1 MTLFVQTGLVIA
13 SPHFFEIRMFE
24 IVSDTAG
31 SEVKFD
37 EHGDGLARYEIL
49 NFRKSE
55 HNGTNGYQYQA
66 SENTRSFFH
75 YSKLSFFLRFFFPLS
90 AEQKSRRK
98 FLVHARSNIEKN
110 LSIIIGFKR
119 GKRRENYSWRK
130 FGAGVKNCYKL

>member
-1 MTLFVQTGLVIA
+1 MFLYSNWTCNRF
-13 SPHFFEIRMFE
+13 SFFFLIKIRMFE
-24 IVSDTAG
+24 IVSDAAG

-66 SENTRSFFH
+66 SESTFFVIRNFF
-75 YSKLSFFLRFFFPLS
+75 FFLRFFSPLNR
-90 AEQKSRRK
+90 AKIRGK
-98 FLVHARSNIEKN
+98 VHVRSNIEKN
-110 LSIIIGFKR
+110 LFIIIGFER

>member
-1 MTLFVQTGLVIA
+1 
-13 SPHFFEIRMFE
+13 MFE
-24 IVSDTAG
+24 IVSDAAG

-66 SENTRSFFH
+66 SESTFFVIRNFF
-75 YSKLSFFLRFFFPLS
+75 FFLRFFSPLNR
-90 AEQKSRRK
+90 AKIRGK
-98 FLVHARSNIEKN
+98 VHAHSNIEKN
-110 LSIIIGFKR
+110 LFIIIGFER

-130 FGAGVKNCYKL
+130 FGAGLKNCYKL

>member
-1 MTLFVQTGLVIA
+1 
-13 SPHFFEIRMFE
+13 MFE

-66 SENTRSFFH
+66 SENTRTFSLFEIFFFM
-75 YSKLSFFLRFFFPLS
+75 FFLSSQSSKDPR
-90 AEQKSRRK
+90 KS
-98 FLVHARSNIEKN
+98 FWLTLVRIS
-110 LSIIIGFKR
+110 F
-119 GKRRENYSWRK
+119 Y
-130 FGAGVKNCYKL
+130 YY